1 MSPCHFPTQSSHST
15 GLVIV
20 KVKFTVLRIETSE
33 DIQVVFKVGRKLDV
47 KCCLTLQA
55 RQM

>member
-33 DIQVVFKVGRKLDV
+33 DVQVVFKVGRKLDV